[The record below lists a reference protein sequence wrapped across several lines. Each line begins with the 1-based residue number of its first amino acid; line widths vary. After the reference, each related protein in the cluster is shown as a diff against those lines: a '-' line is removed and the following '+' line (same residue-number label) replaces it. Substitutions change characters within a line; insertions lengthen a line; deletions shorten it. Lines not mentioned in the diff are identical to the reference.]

1 MKKLFYLLLML
12 GLTLSLASCEQEKD
26 KTETSPVEKP
36 TEPIEPEIPEEPSSD
51 TLCKTLVVYYSFTNN
66 VHTLVEDLRTQ
77 IRTDVIRVEPAEKGL
92 DYAANNY
99 AIGSALIA
107 AIRNNPDDAASYPSI
122 DEVVVDMAKY
132 DTVMIAAPL
141 WWSQMAAPLQTFLF
155 HYRSQMS
162 GKTIGLIV
170 SSASTGI
177 SGVEADAKR
186 LVPEGDFLS
195 PNLWIRSSQTSSCHA
210 MLAEWLEQIG
220 YLK

>member
-36 TEPIEPEIPEEPSSD
+36 TEPIESEIPEEPSSD

-77 IRTDVIRVEPAEKGL
+77 IRTDVIRVESAEKGL

-99 AIGSALIA
+99 AIGSALIV

-155 HYRSQMS
+155 HYGSQMN

-177 SGVEADAKR
+177 SSVEADAKR

>member
-36 TEPIEPEIPEEPSSD
+36 TEPIEPEILEEPSSD

-155 HYRSQMS
+155 HYGSQMS